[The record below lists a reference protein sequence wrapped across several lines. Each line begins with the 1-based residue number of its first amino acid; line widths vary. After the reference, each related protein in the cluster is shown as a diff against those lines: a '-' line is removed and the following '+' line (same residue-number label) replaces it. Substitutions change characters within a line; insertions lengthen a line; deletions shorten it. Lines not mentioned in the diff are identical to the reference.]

1 MTSLLSNMVTTVTL
15 QSVMQVLTH
24 PLATNQSPATL
35 YTHLELNSQQV
46 QGAKICTEL
55 DWYLCTTVHL
65 RQLLYKLYYTAAAE
79 QHIIIKQR
87 RGDGKLS
94 SEFHTYLNWSRTEE
108 ILEMT
113 ELLEVASNLLKSG
126 SE

>member
-35 YTHLELNSQQV
+35 YTHLELNTNSQQV

-55 DWYLCTTVHL
+55 DWYLCTT
-65 RQLLYKLYYTAAAE
+65 QL
-79 QHIIIKQR
+79 HRI
-87 RGDGKLS
+87 
-94 SEFHTYLNWSRTEE
+94 
-108 ILEMT
+108 
-113 ELLEVASNLLKSG
+113 
-126 SE
+126 